1 MNNKTWLMIAIAVGV
16 LVIIIMVANKSGEPI
31 TDPETTTTTTI
42 EDILILP
49 VDGQAI
55 DLPEGDVNVEGDV
68 IIE

>member
-31 TDPETTTTTTI
+31 TDPETTTTTI